1 MEHSHHVVVTL
12 AGEPFL
18 VPPLVVLVSHIS
30 GHHELLLATQ
40 HHRGHPSVQ
49 SATEIKIRVMNI
61 CPCWMSL
68 DETITMSTEIGML
81 SQTSGEN

>member
-12 AGEPFL
+12 AGEPFPILLL
-18 VPPLVVLVSHIS
+18 VLLVCHIS
-30 GHHELLLATQ
+30 GYHGLLLATQ

-49 SATEIKIRVMNI
+49 SATEIKISVMNI